1 MPRPK
6 YYRRQSDLCLQL
18 ALLQTDPHTKL
29 LLVELAKELQAKAD
43 EPAGAA
49 TFTRWIKERPR
60 TGAYRVTP
68 PDPPRRRRGPESP
81 PA

>member
-18 ALLQTDPHTKL
+18 AMLQTDPQTKL

-43 EPAGAA
+43 DPEGAA
-49 TFTRWIKERPR
+49 NFAVPRWTQERLR
-60 TGAYRVTP
+60 TAAYSVTTVSMYP
-68 PDPPRRRRGPESP
+68 KKR
-81 PA
+81 